1 MLRLFLIAMVYEWM
15 TVEEVEAM
23 LPTIEA
29 AGVSKVA
36 RSPRGFVSAYRRI
49 RSPLRM
55 MITEV
60 PDHETQTWAQRRDA
74 FIARALP
81 AYNADPTH
89 RRALALMTWAYLPP
103 LKLLQK

>member
-1 MLRLFLIAMVYEWM
+1 MYGWM
-15 TVEEVEAM
+15 PVEEVEAM

-49 RSPLRM
+49 RSPLQM
-55 MITEV
+55 MIAEV
-60 PDHETQTWAQRRDA
+60 PDHEPQTWSQRRDA
-74 FIARALP
+74 YIARALP

-89 RRALALMTWAYLPP
+89 RRALALMSWAYAPP
-103 LKLLQK
+103 LKLIQK